1 MIQSLSSIKKWKA
14 TEFRFFLLYC
24 GPLVMKGLLTNNQYS
39 HFLNLHVAL
48 KNSLF
53 YPDVFEIFVS
63 GQRLFEEIRFIMQ

>member
-1 MIQSLSSIKKWKA
+1 
-14 TEFRFFLLYC
+14 
-24 GPLVMKGLLTNNQYS
+24 MKGLLTNNQYS